1 MSVSLILI
9 PAALAAVTA
18 ITATGGIGAL
28 TQTGGARDEDRTP
41 EVDVAEGEGPRPV
54 SVRTRMKDP
63 DLLADALRDI
73 GATAVVRHGDGLSAE
88 IDGVELTMTRSPEG
102 VWAAHFQRADGLELS
117 EAEAG
122 AMVERLD
129 AAYALRVQEAVAA
142 RIRERAA
149 SAGFELVSETRDE
162 DDTVTMVLDVKDYA

>member
-18 ITATGGIGAL
+18 ISAAGGIGAL
-28 TQTGGARDEDRTP
+28 SQVGGDREVERDI
-41 EVDVAEGEGPRPV
+41 EVDRAEAEGPRPV

-63 DLLADALRDI
+63 DLLGDALRDI
-73 GATAVVRHGDGLSAE
+73 GAAAVTQSDADLTAV
-88 IDGVELTMTRSPEG
+88 IDGVELAMTRSPEG
-102 VWAAHFQRADGLELS
+102 VWAAHFRRADGLEL
-117 EAEAG
+117 AETDA
-122 AMVERLD
+122 AALVERLD
-129 AAYALRVQEAVAA
+129 AAYALRVQQTVAS

-149 SAGFELVSETRDE
+149 SAGFELVSETRDD

>member
-18 ITATGGIGAL
+18 ITAAGGIGAL
-28 TQTGGARDEDRTP
+28 AQTGGVRGADGAGTDPAAGT
-41 EVDVAEGEGPRPV
+41 GPRPI

-63 DLLADALRDI
+63 DLLADALHDI
-73 GATAVVRHGDGLSAE
+73 GATEVTQLEGDLTAV
-88 IDGVELTMTRSPEG
+88 IDGVELTMTRSAEG
-102 VWAAHFQRADGLELS
+102 VWAAHFRRADGLEL
-117 EAEAG
+117 AQAD
-122 AMVERLD
+122 AAALVEQLD
-129 AAYALRVQEAVAA
+129 AAYALRVQQTVAA

>member
-18 ITATGGIGAL
+18 ITAAGGIGAL
-28 TQTGGARDEDRTP
+28 AQTGGTRGGDRAETDAVGED
-41 EVDVAEGEGPRPV
+41 GPRPV

-73 GATAVVRHGDGLSAE
+73 GATDVVQDGDDLTAV
-88 IDGVELTMTRSPEG
+88 IDGVELAMTRSAEG
-102 VWAAHFQRADGLELS
+102 VWAAHFHRADGLEL
-117 EAEAG
+117 AETDA
-122 AMVERLD
+122 AVLVEGLD
-129 AAYALRVQEAVAA
+129 TAYALRVQQTVAT

-149 SAGFELVSETRDE
+149 SAGFELVSETRDD

>member
-18 ITATGGIGAL
+18 ITAAGGIGAL
-28 TQTGGARDEDRTP
+28 AQTGGERDADRDGT
-41 EVDVAEGEGPRPV
+41 DTTIGTGPHPV

-63 DLLADALRDI
+63 DLLGDALRDI
-73 GATAVVRHGDGLSAE
+73 GATQLTRQGEDLAAV
-88 IDGVELTMTRSPEG
+88 IDGVELTMTRTPEG
-102 VWAAHFQRADGLELS
+102 VWGAHFRRPDGREL
-117 EAEAG
+117 AEEDA
-122 AMVERLD
+122 AALVERLD
-129 AAYALRVQEAVAA
+129 AAYALRVQQTVAA

-149 SAGFELVSETRDE
+149 SAGFELVSETRDH